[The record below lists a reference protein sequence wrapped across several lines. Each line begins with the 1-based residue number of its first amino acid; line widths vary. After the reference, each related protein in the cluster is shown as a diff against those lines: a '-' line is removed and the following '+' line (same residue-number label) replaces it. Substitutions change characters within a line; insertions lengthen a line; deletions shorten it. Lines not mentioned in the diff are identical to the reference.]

1 MYARRLDP
9 SVLAFS
15 LSLHRHPSIC
25 ILFSSPFTSH
35 SKQTERNSKTDIF
48 SPGMDLLFHSDVLTS
63 SIFVLD
69 KKLTP
74 SLVLF
79 PQLSSQAEHDHQKN
93 IPLLNMMTHHV
104 YMIIFNTWYKFY
116 SHGYIYWY
124 IYRYIY
130 NGSFFPLPPSLSF
143 PTRSRPPVPGR

>member
-104 YMIIFNTWYKFY
+104 YMIICNMIQLFIDMEKKFMC
-116 SHGYIYWY
+116 
-124 IYRYIY
+124 
-130 NGSFFPLPPSLSF
+130 SLNKVHVKDFKSC
-143 PTRSRPPVPGR
+143 THNMYLKLSC